1 MDNDE
6 SFNVYEEVNEQ
17 FGTSDFVIVAA
28 QSQNLFSQKKLSEL
42 QVLKEKI
49 ENISE
54 IESVISILD
63 APIFMQPKV
72 SLFKSASN
80 DKYLLQDEIDLKLAQ
95 EEISQLESNES
106 FLALDATEQK
116 IKVDQKKKCWKDK

>member
-1 MDNDE
+1 MFNNIFQELTNKKYSVLLGLIVFVILALQGISNFRFDASSETLVLDNDE

-28 QSQNLFSQKKLSEL
+28 QSQDLFSEKKLSEL

-49 ENISE
+49 EHIPE

-72 SLFKSASN
+72 S
-80 DKYLLQDEIDLKLAQ
+80 
-95 EEISQLESNES
+95 
-106 FLALDATEQK
+106 
-116 IKVDQKKKCWKDK
+116 